1 MSAKDVQGLRKGG
14 KFAEAKELAYS
25 LMERNP
31 KDMRARSELEWT
43 IYFELKP
50 TLAKAK
56 DAVKAD
62 KRPHPSDLRK
72 IDEALSE
79 FTRIPP
85 ERPGMACSVILGQLC
100 ALASDHTRFAAF
112 VEWVGETGLRE
123 EDWQATDS
131 AGGKWPPLAVQI
143 ARALAKWVK
152 ARSDASEERLE
163 QSLRWLLAAV
173 PVATGDDAIWLAW
186 DRAIV
191 LRRLGRHAEAAEALS
206 DVIKAKRSEFWV
218 WAEAGRLYREDDPD
232 LALSCFCR
240 ALECPADAEFLI
252 KARRELA
259 ELLSERGEH
268 AQASLEISAVARVRT
283 EKGWTIGAEL
293 QALMDEPWFDSEPR
307 EARDPK
313 KYYAEHSVAA
323 LALCFDSVE
332 TKAATYLGLLTLPA
346 TGTTAPDRKPRPRTR
361 FAVLEGEGRSL
372 SILGPH
378 LRKTPW
384 AQGQPL
390 SLLIGKQQGQSQG
403 AIIQVMN
410 RSEGEAWDCTLRGAG
425 VITREA
431 SLERSVQ
438 VFAGRKIGL
447 VNADRTTVFKHPLA
461 LGAPAQFQLTE
472 NPKNGRVEAFAINLS
487 PSLDED
493 VEKDVKQVRG
503 HLRRAQNGEFGFI
516 DDVFVPPPLVKEV
529 PPAVTEVLVLAVYSW
544 NPKKDKHT
552 WIAAAVTPME

>member
-1 MSAKDVQGLRKGG
+1 MSAKEINALRKNE
-14 KFAEAKELAYS
+14 KYAEAKELAYS
-25 LMERNP
+25 LLERNP
-31 KDMRARSELEWT
+31 KDFRARSELEWT

-62 KRPHPSDLRK
+62 KRPHPSDLQR

-79 FTRIPP
+79 FTKIPP

-100 ALASDHTRFAAF
+100 ALASDYRRFSAF
-112 VEWVGETGLRE
+112 VKWVGETGLRE
-123 EDWQATDS
+123 EDWQATAS
-131 AGGKWPPLAVQI
+131 GGGTWPPLVVQI

-152 ARSDASEERLE
+152 THADANEDHLE
-163 QSLRWLLAAV
+163 QALRWLLAAV
-173 PVATGDDAIWLAW
+173 PVATGDDSLWLAW

-206 DVIKAKRSEFWV
+206 DVIKAKRNEFWV

-252 KARRELA
+252 KVRRELA

-283 EKGWTIGAEL
+283 EKGWAIGAEL
-293 QALMDEPWFDSEPR
+293 QALMDEPWYETEPKG
-307 EARDPK
+307 ATDQK
-313 KYYAEHSVAA
+313 KYYAEHSNGA

-332 TKAATYLGLLTLPA
+332 TKAATYLGLLTLPV
-346 TGTTAPDRKPRPRTR
+346 TGTTASDRKPRPRTR
-361 FAVLEGEGRSL
+361 FAILEDEGRSL
-372 SILGPH
+372 SLLGPY

-390 SLLIGKQQGQSQG
+390 WLLVGKQSGQSQG

-410 RSEGEAWDCTLRGAG
+410 RPEGVEWDCTLSGDG
-425 VITREA
+425 VVTREV
-431 SLERSVQ
+431 SPERSVQ
-438 VFAGRKIGL
+438 VFAGRKLGL
-447 VNADRTTVFKHPLA
+447 VNADRMAVSKHSLV
-461 LGAPAQFQLTE
+461 LGASVQFELAE
-472 NPKNGRVEAFAINLS
+472 NPKNERMEAFSVKPVQMLS
-487 PSLDED
+487 ED
-493 VEKDVKQVRG
+493 VKQDIKQVRG
-503 HLRRAQNGEFGFI
+503 QLKRAQKGDFAFV
-516 DDVFVPPPLVKEV
+516 DDVFVSPPLMKNISPEV
-529 PPAVTEVLVLAVYSW
+529 AEVQVLAVYAW
-544 NPKKDKHT
+544 NQKKEKYT
-552 WIAAAVTPME
+552 WIAASVTSID